1 MTRRRRSAA
10 LILAALWWASPAT
23 AQPASAPAAPLTLE
37 AAFARAAGANPAMAA
52 AEARRA
58 SALAAVGT
66 ARERPNPDLHV
77 EYTRETPTQAYTLSL
92 PVETGGKRARR
103 IALGDAGVVLSGA
116 EQVRTAFELRVAVR
130 AAYFDLVAARARL
143 DLLRDVLQIATR
155 ARDAAE
161 QRFAAGDVARLE
173 VLQAELARG
182 DAENQLTAAD
192 GAAGAATA
200 RLLALLAWPTDT
212 PLALATPIDADVD
225 RAAASPMPD
234 ALAHHADVAV
244 LDAQVAEQKARV
256 AVASSLR
263 VPDLTPEV
271 AVTRGAEPEFT
282 TGWRAGLAITLPIF
296 TRHDA
301 AMRVEEATLS
311 AVTADRAATLARIGG
326 DVAAAAA
333 QVDALA
339 QQYRRYQ
346 STLVPQAA
354 EIEQLAD
361 DAYRLGRTGI
371 TAYLQAL
378 QASRD
383 IRLRMLQT
391 AADFQTA
398 RADLERA
405 LGTPLP

>member
-1 MTRRRRSAA
+1 MRQCTRSIA
-10 LILAALWWASPAT
+10 LMLAALWAAPAA
-23 AQPASAPAAPLTLE
+23 AQPAAPDPTALTLE
-37 AAFARAAGANPAMAA
+37 AAFARAASANPVMAA
-52 AEARRA
+52 ARARQSA
-58 SALAAVGT
+58 ALAAVGT
-66 ARERPNPDLHV
+66 ARERPNPELHV

-92 PVETGGKRARR
+92 PVETSGKRARR
-103 IALGDAGVVLSGA
+103 IALGDAGVLVSGA

-143 DLLRDVLQIATR
+143 DLLREVAQIATR
-155 ARDAAE
+155 AKDAAE

-173 VLQAELARG
+173 VLQADLARG
-182 DAENQLTAAD
+182 DAENQMAAAD
-192 GAAGAATA
+192 GAAAAA
-200 RLLALLAWPTDT
+200 AVRLRTLLAWPADT
-212 PLALATPIDADVD
+212 PLSLATSIDADVD
-225 RAAASPMPD
+225 RAVAAPGAAEPTR
-234 ALAHHADVAV
+234 HADIAV
-244 LDAQVAEQKARV
+244 LDAQVEEQKARI

-282 TGWRAGLAITLPIF
+282 TGWRAGLAVTLPIF

-301 AMRVEEATLS
+301 AVRTEEATLA
-311 AVTADRAATLARIGG
+311 AVTADRAATLARVGG
-326 DVAAAAA
+326 DVAAASA
-333 QVDALA
+333 QVEALA

-346 STLVPQAA
+346 STLVPQAV
-354 EIEQLAD
+354 EIERLAD

-371 TAYLQAL
+371 GAYLQAL

-391 AADFQTA
+391 AADFQIA

-405 LGTPLP
+405 LGAPLP